1 MDNIFG
7 TRSFFV
13 DDSNKRLINNVL
25 KDKNDREIV
34 KGLVG
39 NLKVAYA
46 EAGIYLQK
54 YMLLILIF

>member
-1 MDNIFG
+1 MDKIFG

-13 DDSNKRLINNVL
+13 GDSNKRLINNVL

-34 KGLVG
+34 KGLVR